1 MNDIDPR
8 AAAVQLEL
16 LRRATPERR
25 AAIMLKLSSSVI
37 SLSRSALRA
46 RHPEW
51 SDDEIGLEWVRL
63 NYGEALAAG
72 ARAALAARGRG
83 MEALHEAGDSKPGD
97 RAP

>member
-1 MNDIDPR
+1 MNDTDPR

-25 AAIMLKLSSSVI
+25 AAIMLKLSRSVI

-72 ARAALAARGRG
+72 ARAALVARVQG

-97 RAP
+97 RAQ